1 MSDVLL
7 WLGGN
12 GAFNTPSKWNDVTTL
27 TNPSII
33 APGALDFAIITGTA
47 GQVIDGP
54 GTAGFLEVL
63 TNTTFTGALLAT
75 GQINETGPTGDYQTA
90 FQVRSNSTATFDTGS
105 TLTVTN
111 ENVLIGVTAEAGHLV
126 LKGGADM
133 SIDVTDPVTS
143 MKIGGTAG
151 SAIGSTVLI
160 DGAGTTLTVD
170 AGIQVGSGSD
180 GSLTVSNNAQLSIGD
195 AGGFEF
201 LVGAAD
207 NAKGTF
213 TLSGGADLVM
223 STATASTIIGNSSK
237 ASGTVIVKDAGT
249 TWQDHSITVGSSG
262 KGTLSIENQANV
274 STTDMLVGSLA
285 TGDGSVVVKDAGT
298 LLTTTTLELAGGSAD
313 GGTGNL
319 TVQGG
324 ALVNVGS
331 TLQLWGDGSLTI
343 QTGGTVDVGTPGAPV
358 AGSLNI
364 EANGLVEGT
373 GTINPAIVNN
383 GTLEATDFGL
393 ALTDKTLNIK
403 GAITGTGTII
413 TDGAAILEV
422 AGSVASTQTVRFDD
436 TKAGNASLSI
446 LAAGAAGFGATI
458 ASFDKGDTIRLV
470 NTLGAQASFDA
481 ASNVLTVKD
490 YFGATVASLT
500 LTDHNDPNTFVAF
513 SDGANG
519 TIIKI
524 DDGSNLGP
532 PQFTNNGGAATVD
545 INVVEER
552 PLGFGPT
559 TLTSSDPDN
568 TIPHYQIVGGADM
581 SKFVL
586 FDLGQDGLTFDLR
599 FAQVADFEAPADAN
613 HDNIYDVVV
622 AVSDNAGGFDLQTIH
637 VHVQNA
643 PNPLLGTA
651 QNDNLIGTN
660 EAEKIFGLARNDVLQ
675 GFGGKDVLVGGN
687 GRDTMFGGGAGD
699 VFDFNAVNETGK
711 SAATRDQI
719 VDFSHSEH
727 DKIDLA
733 TIDASSKIGGNQA
746 FKFIGKQAFH
756 HTAGELHQVTLKGG
770 DVGIEGDTNG
780 DGKADFQIQLV
791 GLFLDSHT
799 LVKGDFAL

>member
-237 ASGTVIVKDAGT
+237 ASGTVTVKDAGT

-436 TKAGNASLSI
+436 TKTGNASLSI

-458 ASFDKGDTIRLV
+458 ASFDQGDMIHLV
-470 NTLGAQASFDA
+470 NTIGAQASFDA

-687 GRDTMFGGGAGD
+687 GRDTMFGGGAAD
-699 VFDFNAVNETGK
+699 VFDFNAIKETGK

-719 VDFSHSEH
+719 VDFLHSEH